1 MKNTST
7 NQFYASATVERGDA
21 QLRMFKALDKEECIV
36 EVHLGSEKEVSIC
49 MSDRRGFNE
58 ATITLDVQEA
68 KEFANMILG
77 VADALERKGGCGA
90 TDSAL

>member
-49 MSDRRGFNE
+49 MSDRSGFNA

-77 VADALERKGGCGA
+77 VADALERKGERR
-90 TDSAL
+90 ALDRVS